1 MRQLVILLLLAATAR
16 ADVVVTKTVT
26 HTGEILRVTPDGVQ
40 MRVKIGD
47 GFGEVTIPKPD
58 IVRVEVPRPAMF
70 DPSVTALKA
79 GRFAEAVT
87 GLKTITDRYAGL
99 NIPWAEEALVKLGEA
114 YTGQKDFTEAKRTL
128 DSFRTLYPKSPL
140 AAGMDVKYA
149 RVLLEQ
155 GETAKATE
163 SLQAF
168 LDPMLKKAVL
178 ADDQEFAVAEALVLL
193 GDCQLATGKTDD
205 ALDNYLK
212 VVTLFD
218 LDPDRAAEAKYK
230 AAKVFERNG
239 NWKRA
244 KQAYDE
250 LLQDAP
256 AITYADDVKK
266 RLADLT
272 RVHPE

>member
-1 MRQLVILLLLAATAR
+1 MRATIILLLLAATAV

-26 HTGEILRVTPDGVQ
+26 HTGEVVRVTPDGVQ
-40 MRVKIGD
+40 MKIKIGE
-47 GFGEVTIPKPD
+47 GFGEVTIPKSD
-58 IVRVEVPRPAMF
+58 IVRVEVQKPAGL
-70 DPSVTALKA
+70 DSAVAALKA
-79 GRFAEAVT
+79 GKFAEAVT

-99 NIPWAEEALVKLGEA
+99 NTPWAEEALVKLGDA
-114 YTGQKDFTEAKRTL
+114 QIGQKNFSEAKRAF
-128 DSFRTLYPKSPL
+128 DSFKTLYPKSPM

-155 GETAKATE
+155 KETGKATD

-168 LDPMLKKAVL
+168 LDPMLKKPFL
-178 ADDQEFAVAEALVLL
+178 TDDQEFAVAEALVLL

-218 LDPDRAAEAKYK
+218 LDADRAAEAKYK
-230 AAKVFERNG
+230 AAQIFEKNG

-244 KQAYDE
+244 KESYDE
-250 LLQDAP
+250 LLKDSPNVAF
-256 AITYADDVKK
+256 ADDVKK
-266 RLADLT
+266 RLAA
-272 RVHPE
+272 HPE